1 MARLIP
7 AGGGGLP
14 VGVPLHLPLAQLPKN
29 TVLLDGSDM
38 PAWASTQVKT
48 MYGDTLPDYRG
59 RTPVGTDEGAGRV
72 GDTWAQTPGQG
83 GGADTHTLGTDEMPS
98 HDHGASASTNGHHG
112 HSGSTNT
119 KGYHGH
125 SGNTSTTGNH
135 RHSMGKVLNNVG
147 YEHDLGGGSTGDVEE
162 KSQNT
167 SYAGNHSHSLNINSN
182 GNHSHSLN
190 INGNGNHSHTI
201 SIGQRGGNAA
211 HNNMQ
216 PSIAGRWV
224 MKLK

>member
-1 MARLIP
+1 MARIIP

-29 TVLLDGSDM
+29 TVLLDGSAM
-38 PAWASTQVKT
+38 PSWASTAVKT

-72 GDTWAQTPGQG
+72 GASWAKTPGQG
-83 GGADTHTLGTDEMPS
+83 GGADQHQLGTNEMPS
-98 HDHGASASTNGHHG
+98 HDHGASASSDGYHG
-112 HSGSTNT
+112 HSGSTD
-119 KGYHGH
+119 
-125 SGNTSTTGNH
+125 SSGNH
-135 RHSMGKVLNNVG
+135 RHPIDIKTS
-147 YEHDLGGGSTGDVEE
+147 GGSNIGPQVGGENSSYSSNTGW
-162 KSQNT
+162 
-167 SYAGNHSHSLNINSN
+167 AGNHNHSLS
-182 GNHSHSLN
+182 
-190 INGNGNHSHTI
+190 INGNGNHSHSI

>member
-1 MARLIP
+1 MARIIP

-29 TVLLDGSDM
+29 TVVLDGSAM
-38 PAWASTQVKT
+38 PSWASTAVKT
-48 MYGDTLPDYRG
+48 MYGATLPDYRG
-59 RTPVGTDEGAGRV
+59 RTPVGTDEGSGRI
-72 GDTWAQTPGQG
+72 GASWAKTPGQG
-83 GGADTHTLGTDEMPS
+83 GGADKHALAESEMPS
-98 HDHGASASTNGHHG
+98 HDHDGSASSDGYHG

-119 KGYHGH
+119 
-125 SGNTSTTGNH
+125 TGNH
-135 RHSMGKVLNNVG
+135 RHDVPDS
-147 YEHDLGGGSTGDVEE
+147 YSEYSSGSAHKILAAPAENRGFSGFT
-162 KSQNT
+162 K
-167 SYAGNHSHSLNINSN
+167 YAGNHAHSLS
-182 GNHSHSLN
+182 
-190 INGNGNHSHTI
+190 INGNGGHSHNI